1 MRRYYLV
8 SLSQLKYID
17 PMAKRKNQLNQD
29 ELEEIET
36 WAKERETLATTK
48 SFTEKIEIKC
58 RSKAQKEALN
68 AIENHDISIV
78 TGPPGTGKTYLSCAR
93 ALKYLKDE
101 PSTYR
106 KIILIKSVNVPKDEE
121 IGYLKGTLEEK
132 MEMYMYPF
140 ISNFHKVVGKST
152 TEFLKASGK
161 IEILPIKFALGVT
174 LDNSIVLID
183 EAQQIAKDHLHTLL
197 TRIGTD
203 SKMVFLGDIKQKS
216 VNKGQKSALEI
227 LIEHFASIKEI
238 GIAKLSKEDIV
249 RHPIIKKLEE
259 VFERIENSE
268 RLNK

>member
-1 MRRYYLV
+1 
-8 SLSQLKYID
+8 
-17 PMAKRKNQLNQD
+17 MAQKRKLGKEDLDDIDAWQKDRDSL
-29 ELEEIET
+29 LA
-36 WAKERETLATTK
+36 AKAVTN
-48 SFTEKIEIKC
+48 KIEIKC
-58 RSKAQKEALN
+58 RSKAQKDAVSS
-68 AIENHDISIV
+68 IENHDISII

-93 ALKYLKDE
+93 ALKYLKDD
-101 PSTYR
+101 PGTYK

-140 ISNFHKVVGKST
+140 ISNFHKVIGKQA
-152 TEFLKASGK
+152 TESLKIGGA

-174 LDNSIVLID
+174 LDNAIILID

-227 LIEHFASIKEI
+227 LIEHFVEIEEI
-238 GIAKLSKEDIV
+238 GVTQLSKEDIV
-249 RHPIIKKLEE
+249 RHPIIIKLEE
-259 VFERIENSE
+259 VFEKIENSE
-268 RLNK
+268 KLNK

>member
-1 MRRYYLV
+1 
-8 SLSQLKYID
+8 
-17 PMAKRKNQLNQD
+17 MAKRKNQFNRD
-29 ELEEIET
+29 EQEEIDN
-36 WAKERETLATTK
+36 WAKERDVLSTAK
-48 SFTEKIEIKC
+48 NFTEKIDIKC
-58 RSKAQKEALN
+58 RSKAQREALS
-68 AIENHDISIV
+68 AIEEHDISII

-101 PSTYR
+101 PSMYR

-140 ISNFHKVVGKST
+140 ISNFHKVVGKQT
-152 TEFLKASGK
+152 TEFLKSTGK

-174 LDNSIVLID
+174 LDNAIILID

-227 LIEHFASIKEI
+227 LIEYFVEIEEI
-238 GIAKLSKEDIV
+238 GIAQLTKDDIV

-259 VFERIENSE
+259 VFEKIENSE
-268 RLNK
+268 KLNK

>member
-1 MRRYYLV
+1 
-8 SLSQLKYID
+8 
-17 PMAKRKNQLNQD
+17 MAQKRKLGKEDLDDIDAWQKDRDSLFA
-29 ELEEIET
+29 
-36 WAKERETLATTK
+36 AKA
-48 SFTEKIEIKC
+48 FTNKIEIKC
-58 RSKAQKEALN
+58 RSKAQKDAVSS
-68 AIENHDISIV
+68 IENHDISII

-93 ALKYLKDE
+93 ALKYLKDD
-101 PSTYR
+101 PGTYK

-140 ISNFHKVVGKST
+140 ISNFHKVIGKQA
-152 TEFLKASGK
+152 TESLKIGGA

-174 LDNSIVLID
+174 LDNAIILID

-227 LIEHFASIKEI
+227 LIEHFVEIEEI
-238 GIAKLSKEDIV
+238 GVTQLSKEDIV
-249 RHPIIKKLEE
+249 RHPIIIKLEE
-259 VFERIENSE
+259 VFEKIENSE
-268 RLNK
+268 KLNK